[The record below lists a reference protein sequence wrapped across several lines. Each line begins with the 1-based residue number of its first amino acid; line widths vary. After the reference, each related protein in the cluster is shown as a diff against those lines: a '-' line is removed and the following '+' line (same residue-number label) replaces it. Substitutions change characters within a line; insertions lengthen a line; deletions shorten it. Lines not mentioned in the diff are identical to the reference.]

1 MIQKSRI
8 FNSPFLG
15 IYIKTG
21 EKYTFVPKGIEE
33 ELKGLI
39 EETLGTKTVE
49 VSIGGSTVIGSLM
62 AINSHGAVLSNIS
75 DQLEIKAFP
84 SDLRVT
90 VINSNLNA
98 FGNNI
103 LVNDK
108 LAIVHE
114 EYSIDTIKEIED
126 ALNVEVIRS
135 SFHEIKTVG
144 SSGLITAKG
153 LILPPFLEE
162 EEVKEFESLFGT
174 KARVGT
180 ANFGSVYVGASV
192 VANSKGALVGEDST
206 PIEVLNI
213 EEALDL

>member
-21 EKYTFVPKGIEE
+21 EKYTFVPKGTET

-39 EETLGTKTVE
+39 EDTLGTKIIE

-62 AINSHGAVLSNIS
+62 AINSNGAVLSNIS
-75 DQLEIKAFP
+75 DKTEIKAFP
-84 SDLRVT
+84 DDLRIT
-90 VINSNLNA
+90 VVNSNLNA

-108 LAIVHE
+108 MAIVHE
-114 EYSIDTIKEIED
+114 EYTSETIREIED
-126 ALNVEVIRS
+126 ALDVEVVRS

-144 SSGLITAKG
+144 SSGLITSKG

-162 EEVKEFESLFGT
+162 DEVKEYESLFGT